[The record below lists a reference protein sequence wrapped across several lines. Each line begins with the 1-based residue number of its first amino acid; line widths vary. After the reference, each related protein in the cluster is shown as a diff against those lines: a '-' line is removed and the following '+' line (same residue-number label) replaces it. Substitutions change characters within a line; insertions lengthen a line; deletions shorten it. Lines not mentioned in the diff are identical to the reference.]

1 MNQIL
6 QFFITRRYPFLF
18 CFGRMQICVLFT
30 IDIFSIFMFCLIY
43 LKSLSNIF
51 FNAVSL
57 LSNLFFK
64 VRFTINNYFI
74 AGVGGL
80 ASVVSSLCQQGN
92 TPGILAISPF
102 CLICIF
108 YIVPGVPKKTLRNS
122 KAV

>member
-1 MNQIL
+1 M
-6 QFFITRRYPFLF
+6 
-18 CFGRMQICVLFT
+18 LFT

-80 ASVVSSLCQQGN
+80 ASVVSSLCSLSS
-92 TPGILAISPF
+92 LAILPVS
-102 CLICIF
+102 
-108 YIVPGVPKKTLRNS
+108 
-122 KAV
+122 